1 MDMVDLDVPSDV
13 HSMPWSPSK
22 EASEVVLLRAIA
34 AHVLG
39 LLFARHLFYHTR
51 QGILAWLQQT
61 LTCIDAAALVSRVRV
76 VVVTKEP
83 TLAIDVGAM
92 HLVRF
97 PTDQCCRSF
106 KIEEFL

>member
-13 HSMPWSPSK
+13 HSMPWRPSK

-39 LLFARHLFYHTR
+39 MLFGHLCYHTR
-51 QGILAWLQQT
+51 QGILAWLQQNH
-61 LTCIDAAALVSRVRV
+61 TCIDAAALVPRVRV

-83 TLAIDVGAM
+83 TLATDGGAM

>member
-13 HSMPWSPSK
+13 HSMPWRPSK

-39 LLFARHLFYHTR
+39 PFFARHLFYHMR

-76 VVVTKEP
+76 VVVTEES

-92 HLVRF
+92 HLVRS